1 MLRNFVYLNHQTLS
15 QYIAALEG
23 GLTTEATT
31 RSVNR
36 GGGKGGL
43 DVKIAQASLEQG
55 HENEET
61 RKYADTQE
69 AQFDRLLRAAQQ
81 DAEKLA
87 WVEVTQ
93 PDVDFPGIGVG
104 AMVSWECEIYVPEF
118 VRMMSASGE
127 MVEAMDMMRTM
138 LPAAKS
144 LGLKTEQPLPNSDT
158 LEAASTFLK
167 QMNVK
172 QLIVGEDDTSDW
184 KVAGQI
190 NEQYLHGELEG
201 PVRLVGK
208 VTKIMPEGHWKPFLS
223 FPGMGAGSREQRR
236 KLERQAPEP
245 GKEEQYLHGPALML
259 DILAVYR

>member
-1 MLRNFVYLNHQTLS
+1 MLRNFVYLNDQALK

-36 GGGKGGL
+36 GGGRGGM
-43 DVKIAQASLEQG
+43 DVKVAQASLEQS

-61 RKYADTQE
+61 RKYADTRE
-69 AQFDRLLRAAQQ
+69 AQFDRLLKAAEQRPE
-81 DAEKLA
+81 DLA
-87 WVEVTQ
+87 WVEVVQ
-93 PDVDFPGIGVG
+93 PDADFRDIGVG

-118 VRMMSASGE
+118 VRMMAASGE
-127 MVEAMDMMRTM
+127 MVGAMDMMRTM
-138 LPAAKS
+138 LPAAKGM
-144 LGLKTEQPLPNSDT
+144 GLKTEQPLPSSET
-158 LEAASTFLK
+158 LEAASTLLK

-190 NEQYLHGELEG
+190 SEQYLHGELEG

-208 VTKIMPEGHWKPFLS
+208 VTKVMPVGHWKPFLS
-223 FPGMGAGSREQRR
+223 FPGMSTGSREQRR

-245 GKEEQYLHGPALML
+245 GKEDQYLHGPALML

>member
-1 MLRNFVYLNHQTLS
+1 MLRNFLYLNTQALS

-31 RSVNR
+31 RLVKR
-36 GGGKGGL
+36 GGGKGGVN
-43 DVKIAQASLEQG
+43 VKLADASMERG

-69 AQFDRLLRAAQQ
+69 AQFDRLLKAADQ
-81 DAEKLA
+81 DAEALA

-93 PDVDFPGIGVG
+93 PDLDFKNIGVG
-104 AMVSWECEIYVPEF
+104 AMVSWECEVYVPEF

-127 MVEAMDMMRTM
+127 MVGAIDMMRTL

-144 LGLKTEQPLPNSDT
+144 LGLQTEEPLPSEDT
-158 LEAASTFLK
+158 LEATSNFLK
-167 QMNVK
+167 GVNVK
-172 QLIVGEDDTSDW
+172 VLVVGDDETSEW

-190 NEQYLHGELEG
+190 NDQYLHGELDG
-201 PVRLVGK
+201 PARVVGK
-208 VTKIMPEGHWKPFLS
+208 VTKVMSAGTWKPFMS

-236 KLERQAPEP
+236 KMERQAPEA
-245 GKEEQYLHGPALML
+245 GKEDQYLHGPALML
-259 DILAVYR
+259 DILAIYR

>member
-1 MLRNFVYLNHQTLS
+1 MLRNFVYLNTQALR

-23 GLTTEATT
+23 GLTQEATT
-31 RSVNR
+31 RSLQR
-36 GGGKGGL
+36 GGGKGGVS
-43 DVKIAQASLEQG
+43 VKVADASVERG

-61 RKYADTQE
+61 RTYADTQE
-69 AQFDRLLRAAQQ
+69 AQFDRLLKAADE
-81 DAEKLA
+81 DAGALA

-93 PDVDFPGIGVG
+93 PDLDYKDIGVG
-104 AMVSWECEIYVPEF
+104 AMISWECEIYVPEF

-127 MVEAMDMMRTM
+127 MVGAIDMMRTL

-144 LGLKTEQPLPNSDT
+144 LGLTTEQPLPSADT
-158 LEAASTFLK
+158 LDATSNFLK
-167 QMNVK
+167 GMNVK
-172 QLIVGEDDTSDW
+172 ALVVGEDDTSEW

-190 NEQYLHGELEG
+190 NDQYLHGELEG

-208 VTKIMPEGHWKPFLS
+208 VTKVMSEGQWKPFLS

-236 KLERQAPEP
+236 KMERQAPEP
-245 GKEEQYLHGPALML
+245 GKEDQYLHGPALML

>member
-1 MLRNFVYLNHQTLS
+1 MLRNFVYLNRQALS

-23 GLTTEATT
+23 GLTQEAIT
-31 RSVNR
+31 RSIQR
-36 GGGKGGL
+36 DSGKGGVN
-43 DVKIAQASLEQG
+43 VKVADASMERG

-69 AQFDRLLRAAQQ
+69 AQFDRLLKAAAE
-81 DAEKLA
+81 DPEKLG

-93 PDVDFPGIGVG
+93 PDLDFKDIGVG
-104 AMVSWECEIYVPEF
+104 AMVAWECEIYVPEF

-127 MVEAMDMMRTM
+127 MVGAIDMMRTL
-138 LPAAKS
+138 LPAAKR
-144 LGLKTEQPLPNSDT
+144 LGLETEQPLPDADT
-158 LEAASTFLK
+158 LDATSTFLK
-167 QMNVK
+167 NVNVK
-172 QLIVGEDDTSDW
+172 VLVVGEDDTSDW

-190 NEQYLHGELEG
+190 NDEYLLGELEG

-208 VTKIMPEGHWKPFLS
+208 VTKVMPKGHWKPYLS

-245 GKEEQYLHGPALML
+245 GKEDQYLHGPVLML
-259 DILAVYR
+259 DILALYR